1 MREATVSAGFV
12 RALMELAVRKG
23 ASQMVL
29 SEQSGIDPADL
40 EDQDNRIALAK
51 YIALM
56 RAGQALGNDP
66 ALALHFGE
74 AYDMSELSIVALI
87 GQTCQTMSEAMEQ
100 LDRFGRLIIDVEV
113 EDPAGR
119 RLVLS
124 RENGQVWLIDTRKN
138 PNACPEITESGFARI
153 ASASRRF
160 PGQLPAIQEIHV
172 THSAPSYSAE
182 YDRVFQAPVYF
193 ASGRNALLMN
203 DDLFMTHRTPNPS
216 RYVFGILSERAEALL
231 KALENSETTQ
241 GRVESLLMPIL
252 HTGGANMDIVAT
264 KMGLSRT
271 TLFRKLKAEGATFE
285 KVLDDLRYQMALVYL
300 AERKVSVNETA
311 YLVGFSS
318 AAAFSRAFKRWTGTS
333 PRMLRASRIENRGT
347 EPS

>member
-23 ASQMVL
+23 AERML
-29 SEQSGIDPADL
+29 LFERSGIDPADL

-100 LDRFGRLIIDVEV
+100 LERFGRLIIDVEV

-138 PNACPEITESGFARI
+138 PNAYPEITESGFARI
-153 ASASRRF
+153 ASASHRAR
-160 PGQLPAIQEIHV
+160 GQLPAIREIHV
-172 THSAPSYSAE
+172 THPAPYYSAE

-231 KALENSETTQ
+231 KALEKSETTRGQ
-241 GRVESLLMPIL
+241 VESLLMPVL
-252 HTGGANMDIVAT
+252 HTGGANMDIVAA
-264 KMGLSRT
+264 KMRLSRT
-271 TLFRKLKAEGATFE
+271 TLFRKLRAEGTTFE
-285 KVLDDLRYQMALVYL
+285 KLLDELRHKLALHYL
-300 AERKVSVNETA
+300 GGKKVSVNETA
-311 YLVGFSS
+311 YLVGFSD
-318 AAAFSRAFKRWTGTS
+318 ATAFSRAFKRWTGAS
-333 PRMLRASRIENRGT
+333 PRDVRASRTENGHGG
-347 EPS
+347 